1 MSAAPVSA
9 PQPVAGVTSAAGG
22 KLPTSR
28 LSRVDIWVG
37 SSTVLSLFYLVI
49 VVWPM
54 IMVLRNSFLNTAG
67 ALSLASFG
75 RFFQSKLYLLSL
87 GHSLIIGVGVTALAL
102 VVAYPLAYA
111 LTMFKV
117 RGKAAIQVLVLA
129 SMMSPP
135 FIGAYS
141 WIILLG
147 NNGVVTQA
155 LRRLTGID
163 VPSIYGLPGILTV
176 LTLQLVPL
184 IFTYLMGAWRT
195 VDESLLEAAES
206 MGCTGARRAFR
217 VVAPLLIPTVL
228 AGSLLVFVRAFADF
242 GTPMLIGKG
251 YQTMPYQIYSAATGE
266 VSQNMSFAAA
276 LSVIVIV
283 LTLAIFFVQKYVSSR
298 NSFTMTAL
306 RPIQPKTM
314 RTGSSVLVHVLVYGY
329 LFVSLVPLLV
339 VIVSGFR
346 KTVMGQFVPGLHF
359 TLANF
364 TSASRDIEKY
374 VRNTFVIGL
383 SALVLLVVV
392 AVIMAY
398 ISVRRP
404 NPVNKILDTL
414 SMVPY
419 VVPGLVIGIAFML
432 TFSNGPLRLTG
443 TATIMVIALMI
454 RRLPYTVRS
463 TAALLSQQSP
473 SIEEAAQSLGASKLK
488 TLLRVMVPAL
498 APGIFSGAVLSW
510 VTIITELSTTLFLY
524 TSKTQ
529 TMSLGI
535 YATVVRSQFGTAS
548 ALATILLV
556 ITILS
561 LVLLM
566 KLPGG
571 SDNLKV

>member
-1 MSAAPVSA
+1 MSLAPAVPVVAATA
-9 PQPVAGVTSAAGG
+9 RQH
-22 KLPTSR
+22 KPTGLR
-28 LSRVDIWVG
+28 PDIWVG

-54 IMVLRNSFLNTAG
+54 IMVLRKSFLDNTG
-67 ALSLASFG
+67 ALSLASFAK
-75 RFFQSKLYLLSL
+75 FFQSKLYMVSL
-87 GHSLIIGVGVTALAL
+87 GHSLIIGLGVTVLAL
-102 VVAYPLAYA
+102 IVAYPMAYA

-147 NNGVVTQA
+147 SNGLVTQA
-155 LRRLTGID
+155 LHNLTGLDI
-163 VPSIYGLPGILTV
+163 PSIYGLPGILAV

-195 VDESLLEAAES
+195 VDQSILEAAES
-206 MGCTGARRAFR
+206 LGCTGARRAFK
-217 VVAPLLIPTVL
+217 VVAPLLVPTVL

-242 GTPMLIGKG
+242 GTPMLIGRG
-251 YQTMPYQIYSAATGE
+251 YQTMPYQIYGAATGE

-283 LTLAIFFVQKYVSSR
+283 LTLAIFFVQKYISNR
-298 NSFTMTAL
+298 NSFTMTAM
-306 RPIQPKTM
+306 RPIEPKRM
-314 RTGSSVLVHVLVYGY
+314 KPVSGVIVHVLVYGY
-329 LFVSLVPLLV
+329 LAISLLPLV
-339 VIVSGFR
+339 VVIISGFR
-346 KTVMGQFVPGLHF
+346 KTIMGQFVPGLHF
-359 TLANF
+359 TLDNF

-374 VRNTFVIGL
+374 VKNTFVIGL
-383 SALVLLVVV
+383 SALVLLVIV

-404 NPVNKILDTL
+404 NPVNKVLDTL
-414 SMVPY
+414 TMVPY

-432 TFSNGPLRLTG
+432 TFSNGPIRMTG
-443 TATIMVIALMI
+443 TAVIMVIALMI

-463 TAALLSQQSP
+463 TAALLGQQSP

-488 TLLRVMVPAL
+488 TLLRVIVPAL

-535 YATVVRSQFGTAS
+535 YATVVRSQFGTAG

-561 LVLLM
+561 LILLM